1 MCCITDYFQ
10 NRKDHPAQIVGGEKC
25 KLWTLNKLVDASMP
39 RGHPVFHTFRLRM
52 AGFWGW
58 PFAKQH
64 VSLSSNA
71 NSSLHLCAE
80 NGYNIRYLIAQHHD
94 KMLNLNQC
102 RVLSSMLDQTT
113 ENVQKLH
120 QSYFRLT
127 SSDALTVALENLYRI
142 SEKAHV
148 LVKNCCATWWQAI
161 PFQIQNE
168 EAFREIFL
176 SMGLCYN
183 TLYEIAK
190 ASASKEK
197 EFEVD
202 DLRQRRTFLPP
213 AENEVR
219 QDQLLFHEKLQSLV
233 DSNAFPMQQKKCL
246 AKYLL
251 RRLQFISNHSQTGD
265 GDMCMS
271 SSWVESDGPIQWGQ
285 GSDFLG
291 AGASGAVHK
300 VMWFDIPCAKKQFK
314 DLEGRKDAEDEFN
327 REACILA
334 SLNHPNIVKFLCY
347 KNNCSDS
354 SKRWECFIAMEWM
367 ENNLDRVICGRSYG
381 KSGAPFPILVAVD
394 IMLQV
399 AYGMSYLHGVNVAH
413 RDLKPHNVVASEV
426 TGGYLNVKLVD
437 FGLSKTKIKISMSNT
452 ISQPNVGTTPYRA
465 PEVFRSGSGRAKWFK
480 ADVYSYAVTCSKI
493 LTGREPF
500 EGLPRTDIYAAVK
513 SGTRPALPV
522 NCPLELISLVT
533 NCWTSDPGVR
543 PEFLEI
549 CMRLEKFKY
558 KLLGGSPQQ
567 EIDSSSYIENMLKSR
582 AQTYTRLWIDGDE
595 EIDTDSPASD
605 ILLEPIG
612 GISRPSCD
620 PVMNQLAEVSGCI
633 FLFGQRSE
641 PGFMRHY
648 W

>member
-1 MCCITDYFQ
+1 M
-10 NRKDHPAQIVGGEKC
+10 GGEKR
-25 KLWTLNKLVDASMP
+25 KLWTLKKLVDASMSQA
-39 RGHPVFHTFRLRM
+39 HPVSYFSVKKWP
-52 AGFWGW
+52 FWVW
-58 PFAKQH
+58 LFAKQH
-64 VSLSSNA
+64 VSLPSNA
-71 NSSLHLCAE
+71 SSLLHLCAV
-80 NGYNIRYLIAQHHD
+80 NVHNISYLITQHHD
-94 KMLNLNQC
+94 KMLNVNQC
-102 RVLSSMLDQTT
+102 RVLSSMLEQTT
-113 ENVQKLH
+113 GNVQKLH

-127 SSDALTVALENLYRI
+127 SSDALIAALENLYRI

-176 SMGLCYN
+176 SMGLSYN

-190 ASASKEK
+190 ASVSKEK
-197 EFEVD
+197 EIEVE
-202 DLRQRRTFLPP
+202 DLRRCRAFFPP

-219 QDQLLFHEKLQSLV
+219 QDQRLLHEKLQSLV
-233 DSNAFPMQQKKCL
+233 DSDAFSMQQKKCL

-251 RRLQFISNHSQTGD
+251 RRLQFISNLSETRG
-265 GDMCMS
+265 GDMCLS
-271 SSWVESDGPIQWGQ
+271 SSWVDSDGPIQWGQ

-314 DLEGRKDAEDEFN
+314 DLEGREDAGDEFH
-327 REACILA
+327 REASILA

-347 KNNCSDS
+347 KNNCSDLL
-354 SKRWECFIAMEWM
+354 KRWECFIAMEWM
-367 ENNLDRVICGRSYG
+367 ENNLDEVIRDRSCG
-381 KSGAPFPILVAVD
+381 KSGAPFPVLVAVD

-413 RDLKPHNVVASEV
+413 RDLKPHNVVASGV

-452 ISQPNVGTTPYRA
+452 ISKPNVGTTPYRA
-465 PEVFRSGSGRAKWFK
+465 PEVFRPGSGRAKWFK
-480 ADVYSYAVTCSKI
+480 ADVYSYGVTCSKI
-493 LTGREPF
+493 LTGKEPF
-500 EGLPRTDIYAAVK
+500 DGLPRTDIYAAVK
-513 SGTRPALPV
+513 SGQRPALPG
-522 NCPLELISLVT
+522 NYPLELISLVT
-533 NCWTSDPGVR
+533 NCWSADPGVR

-549 CMRLEKFKY
+549 CMRLEKLKY

-567 EIDSSSYIENMLKSR
+567 ESDSSSYIENMLKSR
-582 AQTYTRLWIDGDE
+582 ACTYTRLWIDGDE

-605 ILLEPIG
+605 NLLKPIG
-612 GISRPSCD
+612 EISRPSCD

-633 FLFGQRSE
+633 FFLDKGVNQDLWGSIDS
-641 PGFMRHY
+641 
-648 W
+648 